1 MGAKQMK
8 HIREFSLF
16 ESKINA
22 IRVEIPYETY
32 EKDSN
37 GHYTKNRIKGKS
49 KIIDYADRKI
59 VLFDINGIRI
69 PFYLSS
75 GHAGKKDVAAGKW
88 YPFFGI
94 GSDYWFNKGHQS
106 DINKYYEIGILKS
119 IAQSLDSN
127 IGDIRN
133 DKTIPKVAPNG
144 IHLDTINRDLTP
156 TEHGMSYTVN
166 KFYDSVKRI
175 KEKLESL
182 NENAS
187 FNTLYH
193 QIDNNEFGSMVK
205 DVNALERF
213 GSEIDQ
219 IEKVLKKDWSKLI
232 IHSSYKI
239 EIRTKI
245 GSDIVGFYMIFFR
258 IFKLNDEWFLVER
271 ENITKNTKLYYK
283 CDQFDGLIELLE
295 DEGVVDLRIRE
306 SAMSPD
312 EVEDYFIEFLDDG
325 DINIVESEQDEL
337 HRQWRG
343 RSNIY
348 LDYLYINSVKINKFD
363 SHQKKIESP
372 TINTS
377 KENVTYLKIEIL
389 QPKWRAKGNLDI
401 RGYTIDTMDYL
412 FRKFARHINCNILI
426 KIMDQDLFGDILSKS
441 IVRIEFLN

>member
-49 KIIDYADRKI
+49 KIIDYADRKV

-75 GHAGKKDVAAGKW
+75 GHAGKKDVVAGKW

-119 IAQSLDSN
+119 IAQSLDSQ

-156 TEHGMSYTVN
+156 TEHGMPYTVN

-187 FNTLYH
+187 FNTFYH
-193 QIDNNEFGSMVK
+193 QIDNNKFGSMVK

-271 ENITKNTKLYYK
+271 ENITKNIKLYYK

-337 HRQWRG
+337 HRQWRD

-348 LDYLYINSVKINKFD
+348 LHYLYINSVKINKFD
-363 SHQKKIESP
+363 SHQKKIQSP

-412 FRKFARHINCNILI
+412 FRKFTRHINCNILI